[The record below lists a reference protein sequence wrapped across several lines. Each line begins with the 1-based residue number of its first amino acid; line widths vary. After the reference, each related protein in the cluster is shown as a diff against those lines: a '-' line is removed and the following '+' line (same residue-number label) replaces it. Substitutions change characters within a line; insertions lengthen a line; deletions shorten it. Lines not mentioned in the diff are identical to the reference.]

1 MITYLKY
8 VRPRRMSLALLAT
21 LCFSYA
27 GLFQAQAEQT
37 QDTKKLTLGEAIAR
51 TLDKNSELQ
60 AYPFEVRMLDGE
72 LLQAGQKPL
81 PELGAMLENAIGTG
95 ELKGLQ
101 AAELTVTLSQ
111 TFEMGG
117 KRQARRALVG
127 ARQRLLEEEYSLA
140 RTDILAE
147 VTRRYYHLLH
157 IQKLADI
164 TVQQLDARQKARELV
179 SERVTAGAIP
189 TADLSKIE
197 LEIADTRLKLRELKQ
212 AGIKAA
218 TRLAAMWM
226 VKPDFTSAGGRLTTA
241 YKVPDSTI
249 LEQVIETTPPYLHAV
264 ALTRLSES
272 SLSLALTQN
281 KQDIKLGIGVRRNE
295 TLNDQALMFTFSM
308 PLAFD
313 NPNKGRILAARA
325 ESQMNA
331 VQQQQVRQKLILSL
345 SELRQKMIADQSL
358 SAGIK
363 SEVRPAAI
371 KLLADAE
378 NAYSTGAYSI
388 LEWIDAQNKRF
399 ELDRRQAN
407 TSLSFMMNL
416 LELERI
422 TGTAL
427 ATARSGE
434 K

>member
-21 LCFSYA
+21 LCFSLA
-27 GLFQAQAEQT
+27 GLFQAQAMQV
-37 QDTKKLTLGEAIAR
+37 QNTKNLTLGEAIAR

-81 PELGAMLENAIGTG
+81 PELGVMLENAFGTG
-95 ELKGLQ
+95 DLNGLQ
-101 AAELTVTLSQ
+101 ASELTVTLSQ

-117 KRQARRALVG
+117 KRQARRTLVG
-127 ARQRLLEEEYSLA
+127 AKQRLMEEEYRLA

-164 TVQQLDARQKARELV
+164 TAQQLEAQKKAKELV

-189 TADLSKIE
+189 AADLSKIE
-197 LEIADTRLKLRELKQ
+197 LEIADTGLRLRELEQ
-212 AGIKAA
+212 AGLKAVI
-218 TRLAAMWM
+218 RLAAMWM
-226 VKPDFTSAGGRLTTA
+226 ATPDFSAINGALTTN
-241 YKVPDSTI
+241 YRVPESTT
-249 LEQVIETTPPYLHAV
+249 LEQVIETAPPYLHAV

-272 SLSLALTQN
+272 GVSLAITRN
-281 KQDIKLGIGVRRNE
+281 KQDIKLGVGVRRNE
-295 TLNDQALMFTFSM
+295 SLNDQALMFTFSM
-308 PLAFD
+308 PLAFG

-325 ESQMNA
+325 ENQMNA
-331 VQQQQVRQKLILSL
+331 MQQEQVRQKLLRSL
-345 SELRQKMIADQSL
+345 FELRQEMIADQSL

-363 SEVRPAAI
+363 NEVRPAAI

-378 NAYSTGAYSI
+378 KAYSTGAYSI

-399 ELDRRQAN
+399 ELDRRQAD
-407 TSLSFMMNL
+407 TALSFMMKL

-422 TGTAL
+422 TGSAL
-427 ATARSGE
+427 ATARSGD